1 MKAWVVLRQRT
12 FVLKKRHKDCQVAVC
27 RYGHPCRRHPERP
40 RNFFLQQAG
49 SRRVPQNGFCGENGR
64 RLECAGE
71 EALQNPCP
79 FRIRWKLDKEK
90 TWTISVLASKH
101 VCPSHLHTW
110 RSAADAKW
118 LAEVLAN
125 KVTSNPKIG
134 VGQLRDTFRT
144 EYGRQASYTSTWHG
158 REIVLSHMGGGDAK
172 SFQSIPA
179 VCARLKA
186 VDPNGHVD
194 WEPQPDSRAFRRMF
208 VCPSAS
214 GRSFPFMRPHVAL
227 DACHSKNQRYPSFI
241 MLATC
246 LDGNNNISILAYAI
260 VDRENEENWVWFL
273 IHLRGAMT
281 GIESQEIQYV
291 SDRCKGIINAVRNIF
306 PGASHVHCTIHLQR
320 NVKQRFGTEM
330 EKFFKVLHRCK
341 TEERYKQ
348 VLEAITEKNPACGQ
362 YLSNIPPAL
371 YVMYAVRRPRFSH
384 TTSNIV
390 EIANS
395 AILPIMSYGP
405 LRMCIE
411 LYLYMMEQ
419 KAKQHRLSLTLNE
432 ERLTPYAARYMA
444 TQEEDAG
451 RMRVM
456 IASLNEAL
464 VQSSTGDFV
473 VTLLPECKCTC
484 LVFKD
489 MCLPCSHIIAFERE
503 MRLSSERHVG
513 VMWTSAAFRI
523 AHLETFRPVDT
534 SNLTISAS
542 CMAPTP
548 MLKRGRRRINRIAGP
563 GEHRSSANNLLAGSS
578 GNRSLEPEE
587 HQMLVELLV
596 MGPIA
601 QQRNPRLCSICKLP
615 GHDRRTCGRQES
627 GNRHPSQHSTL
638 TGVESQLEGVEGV
651 ESQGVEGLESEGV
664 EVEHATDDDSG
675 EDNISMSDDDL
686 DFEGIHDE
694 EVDDVPFEFLL

>member
-1 MKAWVVLRQRT
+1 MDDQNNSMDDSQEEEIGAEELWRRHVQSNSGALQNLAGVSPEAVIRASQRIVLGATFVSWKEAMFCMKAWAVLRQRT

-71 EALQNPCP
+71 EALHNPCP

-118 LAEVLAN
+118 LAKVLAN

-134 VGQLRDTFRT
+134 VGQLRDTFCM
-144 EYGRQASYTSTWHG
+144 EYGRQASYKSTWHG

-172 SFQSIPA
+172 SFQSIPT

-214 GRSFPFMRPHVAL
+214 GRSFPFMRPHVGL

-273 IHLRGAMT
+273 IHLRGAVT

-330 EKFFKVLHRCK
+330 EKFFKLVHRCK

-371 YVMYAVRRPRFSH
+371 YVMYVVRRPRFGH

-390 EIANS
+390 KIANS
-395 AILPIMSYGP
+395 AILPIRSYGP

-432 ERLTPYAARYMA
+432 ERLTPYAA
-444 TQEEDAG
+444 
-451 RMRVM
+451 
-456 IASLNEAL
+456 
-464 VQSSTGDFV
+464 
-473 VTLLPECKCTC
+473 
-484 LVFKD
+484 
-489 MCLPCSHIIAFERE
+489 SHIIAFERE

-523 AHLETFRPVDT
+523 AHLETFRP
-534 SNLTISAS
+534 
-542 CMAPTP
+542 
-548 MLKRGRRRINRIAGP
+548 
-563 GEHRSSANNLLAGSS
+563 
-578 GNRSLEPEE
+578 
-587 HQMLVELLV
+587 
-596 MGPIA
+596 
-601 QQRNPRLCSICKLP
+601 QRTPRLCSICKLP
-615 GHDRRTCGRQES
+615 GHDRQTCGRQES

-638 TGVESQLEGVEGV
+638 TGVESQGVEGV

-664 EVEHATDDDSG
+664 EVDHATDDDSG
-675 EDNISMSDDDL
+675 EDNISISDDDL

>member
-1 MKAWVVLRQRT
+1 MDDQNNSMDDSQEEEIGAEELW
-12 FVLKKRHKDCQVAVC
+12 
-27 RYGHPCRRHPERP
+27 RRHVQS
-40 RNFFLQQAG
+40 NSG
-49 SRRVPQNGFCGENGR
+49 
-64 RLECAGE
+64 
-71 EALQNPCP
+71 ALQNLAGVSLEADVIQRDLGI
-79 FRIRWKLDKEK
+79 FFFSKQ
-90 TWTISVLASKH
+90 VLVVFLRMAF
-101 VCPSHLHTW
+101 VE
-110 RSAADAKW
+110 RMVNDAKW

-144 EYGRQASYTSTWHG
+144 EYGRQASYKSTWHG
-158 REIVLSHMGGGDAK
+158 REIVLSQMGGGDAK
-172 SFQSIPA
+172 SFQSIPS

-186 VDPNGHVD
+186 VDPNGHVE
-194 WEPQPDSRAFRRMF
+194 WEPQLDSRAFRRMF

-214 GRSFPFMRPHVAL
+214 GRSFPFMRPHVGL
-227 DACHSKNQRYPSFI
+227 DACHSKNQRYSSFI

-260 VDRENEENWVWFL
+260 VDRENEENW
-273 IHLRGAMT
+273 
-281 GIESQEIQYV
+281 
-291 SDRCKGIINAVRNIF
+291 
-306 PGASHVHCTIHLQR
+306 R

-341 TEERYKQ
+341 TEERYKH
-348 VLEAITEKNPACGQ
+348 VLDAITEKNLACGQ

-371 YVMYAVRRPRFSH
+371 YVMYAVRRPRFGH

-390 EIANS
+390 EIAIS
-395 AILPIMSYGP
+395 AILPIRSYGP

-432 ERLTPYAARYMA
+432 GLTPYAAKYMA

-451 RMRVM
+451 RMRVR

-473 VTLLPECKCTC
+473 VTLLPKCKCTC

-513 VMWTSAAFRI
+513 VMWTSGAFRI
-523 AHLETFRPVDT
+523 AHMETFRPVDT

-548 MLKRGRRRINRIAGP
+548 VLKRGRRRINRIAGP

-587 HQMLVELLV
+587 HQMPVELLL

-601 QQRNPRLCSICKLP
+601 QQRTPRPCSICKLP

-638 TGVESQLEGVEGV
+638 TGVESQGVEGM
-651 ESQGVEGLESEGV
+651 ESQGVEGLESQGV
-664 EVEHATDDDSG
+664 EVDHATDDDSG
-675 EDNISMSDDDL
+675 EDNIGISDDDL

>member
-1 MKAWVVLRQRT
+1 MDDQNNSMDDSQEEEIGAEELWRRHVQSNSGALQNLAGVSPEAVIRASRRIVLGATFVSWKEAMFCMKAWTVLRQRT

-40 RNFFLQQAG
+40 RNFCLQQAG

-64 RLECAGE
+64 RLECEGE

-144 EYGRQASYTSTWHG
+144 EYGRQASYKSAWHG

-186 VDPNGHVD
+186 IDPNGHVD

-208 VCPSAS
+208 VCPSTS
-214 GRSFPFMRPHVAL
+214 GRSFPFMRPHAGL

-246 LDGNNNISILAYAI
+246 LDGNNNISIIAYAI
-260 VDRENEENWVWFL
+260 VDRENEENWV
-273 IHLRGAMT
+273 
-281 GIESQEIQYV
+281 
-291 SDRCKGIINAVRNIF
+291 
-306 PGASHVHCTIHLQR
+306 P
-320 NVKQRFGTEM
+320 
-330 EKFFKVLHRCK
+330 
-341 TEERYKQ
+341 
-348 VLEAITEKNPACGQ
+348 EAITEKNPACGQ

-371 YVMYAVRRPRFSH
+371 YVMYVVRRPRFGH

-395 AILPIMSYGP
+395 AILPVKSYGP

-451 RMRVM
+451 RMRVR

-513 VMWTSAAFRI
+513 MMWTSATFRI

-548 MLKRGRRRINRIAGP
+548 VLKRGRRRINRIAGP
-563 GEHRSSANNLLAGSS
+563 GEHRSNANNLLAGSS
-578 GNRSLEPEE
+578 GNRLLEPEE
-587 HQMLVELLV
+587 HQMPVELLLV
-596 MGPIA
+596 GPIA
-601 QQRNPRLCSICKLP
+601 QQRTPRLCSICKLP

-638 TGVESQLEGVEGV
+638 TGMESQGVEGV

-664 EVEHATDDDSG
+664 EVDHATDDDSG
-675 EDNISMSDDDL
+675 EDNISISGDDL